1 MSSSPDACP
10 SPETLEAIAGGMTV
24 DTAVMTHLRGCPAC
38 AAALARLREA
48 NDLFDEVRGLE
59 FGGDDLRED
68 LVPGYRLIREIHRGG
83 QGVVWLAEQDGT
95 RRSVAIKM
103 LLQGRFATSRQRR
116 RFEREIEV
124 VASLDDVAI
133 VTVFESGVTGDGQV
147 YCAME
152 YVDGVPLDEWFRE
165 NASDRDRTIRLVH
178 RIATAIGVA
187 HRRGVIHR
195 DLKPAN
201 ILVDADGQP
210 HVLDFGLARL
220 ENERDSE
227 RAELLAT
234 VSGEF
239 LGTFTYCAPE
249 QLTGDPTA
257 VDTRADVYA
266 LGLLLFEGLTGT
278 RPFENPDSIADLVH
292 QRVDQTAPKPS
303 SRSRGIGR
311 ELDLIVLKSL
321 DVDPDRRYDTG
332 GALAEDLANLQ
343 AGRVVRARG
352 DGFGYLLWKAVQR
365 HKLPASFAAILL
377 ILVVASSI
385 VMALLYRESE
395 QRRRQAERVE
405 AAIVESFTY
414 LNPEQA
420 GTMDIRLPGLI
431 AALER
436 TAVEQLSEE
445 PVVQSRVLRLAG
457 DSYCNLEMIDEAARC
472 FDRVFALERSRL
484 EDGGPP
490 VPALATAYH
499 DLGRVHYFRAQRA
512 AREAAAAEAAGE
524 SEAAEVHSAVVAEE
538 YGIAEESYRAA
549 IDLRRRTPG
558 VDAEDLAMSLQH
570 LGSTILF
577 ASNQR
582 RMDEVTTLFEEALRI
597 REATPSIAP
606 ELVATSWNSLAVLY
620 GRQSEYD
627 LALDAA
633 TRAVRLAAS
642 DEISDAWAGRFSQ
655 TQAIN
660 YVRLGR
666 HAEAIAAYESA
677 LDRCRR
683 VYGDDS
689 PIVRRIQERL
699 ARSLLIESR
708 PTDAR
713 RVATAALTTIE
724 ADDPARIDLHLLCI
738 DADAQEFGP
747 GPALQR
753 LDRGRGNDLLSLE
766 DQRVDR
772 RRRML
777 VDWLRNDLRPD
788 AAVVDE
794 LGASILER
802 WAIESRRSE
811 GQG

>member
-1 MSSSPDACP
+1 MVSPSGACP

-24 DTAVMTHLRGCPAC
+24 DMEVMAHLRSCPTCSEAVS
-38 AAALARLREA
+38 RLRKA
-48 NDLFDEVRGLE
+48 NELFDEVRDLE
-59 FGGDDLRED
+59 LGSNPMRED

-95 RRSVAIKM
+95 RRTVAIKM

-124 VASLDDVAI
+124 VASLDDSAI
-133 VTVFESGVTGDGQV
+133 VTVFESGVTSDGQV

-152 YVDGVPLDEWFRE
+152 FVDGVPLDQWFRE
-165 NASDRDRTIRLVH
+165 HSLERDRTVRLLH
-178 RIATAIGVA
+178 RIAVAIGVA

-201 ILVDADGQP
+201 ILVDGDGNP

-220 ENERDSE
+220 ENERDAE

-249 QLTGDPTA
+249 QLTGDPTS

-278 RPFENPDSIADLVH
+278 RPFDDPNSIADLVH
-292 QRVDQTAPKPS
+292 QRVDQIAPRPS
-303 SRSRGIGR
+303 SRTRGIGR

-321 DVDPDRRYDTG
+321 DVEPDRRYDSG
-332 GALAEDLANLQ
+332 GAMAEDLANLL

-352 DGFGYLLWKAVQR
+352 DGFGYLLWKAIQR
-365 HKLPASFAAILL
+365 HKLPASFAAIVL
-377 ILVVASSI
+377 ILVLASSV
-385 VMALLYRESE
+385 VMTMLYRESE
-395 QRRRQAERVE
+395 ERRKQAERVE

-436 TAVEQLSEE
+436 TAVDQLSEE

-457 DSYCNLEMIDEAARC
+457 DSYCNLEMIDEAERC
-472 FDRVFALERSRL
+472 FDRVFELESARL
-484 EDGGPP
+484 ENEGENTPE
-490 VPALATAYH
+490 LATAYH

-512 AREAAAAEAAGE
+512 AREASAAEAAGE
-524 SEAAEVHSAVVAEE
+524 GAAAETHAEVVAEE
-538 YGIAEESYRAA
+538 YRIAEEAYRAA
-549 IDLRRRTPG
+549 IDLRRRTAG
-558 VDAEDLAMSLQH
+558 VAPEDLAMSLQH

-577 ASNQR
+577 ASNQA
-582 RMDEVTTLFEEALRI
+582 RMDEVTGLFEEALRI
-597 REATPSIAP
+597 REATPDIAP

-620 GRQSEYD
+620 GRQGEFGRA
-627 LALDAA
+627 LAAS
-633 TRAVRLAAS
+633 TRAVELAES

-655 TQAIN
+655 TQAVN
-660 YVRLGR
+660 YVRLDR
-666 HAEAIAAYESA
+666 HAEAISAYETA
-677 LDRCRR
+677 LERCRD

-689 PIVRRIQERL
+689 PIVRRIQGRL
-699 ARSLLIESR
+699 ARSLLIETR
-708 PTDAR
+708 PTEAR
-713 RVATAALTTIE
+713 RVATEALATVSS
-724 ADDPARIDLHLLCI
+724 DDPSLVDFHLYCI
-738 DADAQEFGP
+738 DADVQEFGP

-753 LDRGRGNDLLSLE
+753 LDRGRASETLELE
-766 DQRVDR
+766 DQRIAR
-772 RRRML
+772 RREML
-777 VDWLRNDLRPD
+777 VEWLRDDRSPSTMDLD
-788 AAVVDE
+788 G
-794 LGASILER
+794 LGRSILER
-802 WAIESRRSE
+802 WALAPKVDAD
-811 GQG
+811 QG